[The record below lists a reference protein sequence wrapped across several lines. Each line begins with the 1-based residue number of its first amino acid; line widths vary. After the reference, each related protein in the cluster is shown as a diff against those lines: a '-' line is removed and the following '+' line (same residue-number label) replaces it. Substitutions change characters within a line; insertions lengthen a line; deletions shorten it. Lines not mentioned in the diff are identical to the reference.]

1 MFIVMPT
8 DIITEDGTVLVTSVH
23 EYEKVSNRFYFILI
37 SFSVLDIDVQAA
49 ISSYAHFKDLI
60 EVDDKT
66 EVTESEDEIQS
77 IKVVQP
83 LSAEEKKKKF
93 PCSYCDFRAMT
104 PVGLKKHLN
113 KVHPYPD

>member
-1 MFIVMPT
+1 M
-8 DIITEDGTVLVTSVH
+8 
-23 EYEKVSNRFYFILI
+23 
-37 SFSVLDIDVQAA
+37 
-49 ISSYAHFKDLI
+49 
-60 EVDDKT
+60 DDKT
-66 EVTESEDEIQS
+66 EVTESDDEIQS